1 MPYRTS
7 VNSDLADL
15 RKRDGQQH
23 VNVGQADDFA
33 FVAGFC
39 VIGLLLCFSAI
50 AGAPDV
56 GLTIAKAF
64 AAFCGVSPAG

>member
-7 VNSDLADL
+7 VNSDRADL

-23 VNVGQADDFA
+23 ANVGQADDFA

-39 VIGLLLCFSAI
+39 VIGLLLCFPPSR
-50 AGAPDV
+50 GRQ
-56 GLTIAKAF
+56 T
-64 AAFCGVSPAG
+64 